1 MRLSRRASSAL
12 CASRGCCSW
21 AAVLAAFALAFLL
34 EDQYLFFGVGKK
46 KKNGGHILL
55 LQLLHLP
62 LKPLNVVT
70 AGLLMPLV
78 SGNDLV
84 GRPDERSGPGPG
96 DVGVERA
103 RVTRDDTIDFRLYPT
118 CQLNFVKGQENT
130 YGGEV
135 LPRTRH
141 RG

>member
-46 KKNGGHILL
+46 KNGGHILL

-84 GRPDERSGPGPG
+84 GRPDERPGPGPG